1 MTAAGR
7 TEEIREVLFR
17 YVNRLSD
24 AVYALARLEEDY
36 TQYEIIR
43 QKTIEIIKEKF
54 NMTSIIAGDIAAKAS
69 NITLIEIRIAR
80 GLGGKGFLIFT
91 GEISSVKSAMGS
103 VTAKLGDEGEI
114 TSTAVIASPHKD
126 LAAHLL
132 G

>member
-1 MTAAGR
+1 MRSGVLAAGYSLVGTHIINNVHESLPAAIMGT
-7 TEEIREVLFR
+7 TEVEKIKSIGVVE
-17 YVNRLSD
+17 
-24 AVYALARLEEDY
+24 
-36 TQYEIIR
+36 
-43 QKTIEIIKEKF
+43 TISA
-54 NMTSIIAGDIAAKAS
+54 MTSIIAGDIAAKAS